1 MSQYLKTNLCLT
13 KQRTEKTRAGKQ
25 DASRHESF
33 LCGVERV
40 LISRKSSFRP

>member
-33 LCGVERV
+33 FMRC
-40 LISRKSSFRP
+40 

>member
-13 KQRTEKTRAGKQ
+13 NQRTEKTRAGKQ

-33 LCGVERV
+33 FMRC
-40 LISRKSSFRP
+40 